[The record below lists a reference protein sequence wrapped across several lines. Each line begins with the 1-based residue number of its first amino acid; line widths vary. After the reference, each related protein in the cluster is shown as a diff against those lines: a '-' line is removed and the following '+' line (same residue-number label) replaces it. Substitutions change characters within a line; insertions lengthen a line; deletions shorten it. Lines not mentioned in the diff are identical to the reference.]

1 MDSGISVRAARVRGN
16 LPPQEHQLTK
26 WIADVTQRAA
36 DNYPNQQKYPTWNVR
51 HRACQ
56 WEGILCNES
65 EQVTEI
71 KWSHRGISGFL
82 KWEFLPH
89 TLVKLNLMSNNLG
102 GVIPIERLPSS
113 LEVLDLSFNN
123 FHRGIDLSL
132 LSAAMNTLTLSH
144 NQFSGEALLTC
155 LPQNMDSVYLSRNAF
170 IGTPD
175 LTCLPPMLRYLSLAN
190 NAFFGYVRLDAL
202 PSKLIALDLS
212 GNPEVHVQDDKFQI
226 IDCNVVPL
234 AKKYFS

>member
-1 MDSGISVRAARVRGN
+1 MSVRAARVRGN
-16 LPPQEHQLTK
+16 LPPQELQLTK

-56 WEGILCNES
+56 WEGIVCNES

-89 TLVKLNLMSNNLG
+89 TLVELHLLNNYLG
-102 GVIPIERLPSS
+102 GDILSRSFPNG
-113 LEVLDLSFNN
+113 LEVLDLSFNFFN
-123 FHRGIDLSL
+123 HHFDLTL
-132 LSAAMNTLTLSH
+132 LPTALKTLRLSH
-144 NQFSGEALLTC
+144 NEFSGKALLTC
-155 LPQNMDSVYLSRNAF
+155 LPQNLERVHLDRNRF
-170 IGTPD
+170 KETPD
-175 LTCLPPMLRYLSLAN
+175 LTCLPPMLRYLSLAEN
-190 NAFFGYVRLDAL
+190 KFSGYVRLDAL
-202 PSKLIALDLS
+202 PNELIVLDLS